1 MTCFPLCASI
11 GLIKVANIR
20 IRIRISSSVRVVVAL
35 VILLMIGETRTASCV
50 LLVGTEPSLL
60 RITMLLSVWNVVEQC
75 IILTFSFVHKD

>member
-11 GLIKVANIR
+11 GLIEVANIR
-20 IRIRISSSVRVVVAL
+20 IRISSSIRVVIAL
-35 VILLMIGETRTASCV
+35 VILLMIRETRTASCV
-50 LLVGTEPSLL
+50 LLVGTEPPLL